1 MNTVV
6 KISSLKRSWYKKLP
20 ANKTTVLFLSMVYVT
35 FYLKPIYYCYNLDT
49 SNNPPPA
56 LHSALFLGDIC
67 APKIKCITRGTCVL
81 EEQCAVVFSRHLKAW
96 ETELQNTCH
105 EYCTVYEAGFYYHHI
120 MDFWYLNFYYYLIII
135 IKCNMSVMCLVYSH
149 LYSVIFYH

>member
-49 SNNPPPA
+49 SNNPPPRIA
-56 LHSALFLGDIC
+56 L
-67 APKIKCITRGTCVL
+67 CIVFGRHLCSQDKVYHTRNMRAWGTVCS
-81 EEQCAVVFSRHLKAW
+81 CVFSTFKSVGNRTA
-96 ETELQNTCH
+96 
-105 EYCTVYEAGFYYHHI
+105 EYLSRVLYCIWSRFLLSSHHGLLI
-120 MDFWYLNFYYYLIII
+120 FKFVLLFDYYY
-135 IKCNMSVMCLVYSH
+135 
-149 LYSVIFYH
+149 